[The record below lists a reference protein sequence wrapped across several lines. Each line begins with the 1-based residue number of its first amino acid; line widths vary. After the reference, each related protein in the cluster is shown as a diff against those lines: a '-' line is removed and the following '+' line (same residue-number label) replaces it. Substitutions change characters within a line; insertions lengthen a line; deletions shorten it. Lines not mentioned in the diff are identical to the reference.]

1 MIHELHELT
10 RIFNFKKRTKMEN
23 NKIYSETL
31 AAAMEARSVLFISRF
46 ISDVENEHI
55 NQRIREY
62 RERYEADGKMNR
74 EYDNV
79 HAT

>member
-1 MIHELHELT
+1 MPVQ
-10 RIFNFKKRTKMEN
+10 IFNFKKRMKMEN

-31 AAAMEARSVLFISRF
+31 AAAMQARSVLYISRF

-62 RERYEADGKMNR
+62 RKRYEADLKMNNG
-74 EYDNV
+74 YDLE
-79 HAT
+79 TE